1 MANDKVYTDY
11 LMHGR
16 TKGSRNG
23 VSTTKG
29 YTAVGQR
36 AKGRYI
42 NGRYVYDLGA
52 QGSYRPG
59 AVNSRN
65 DRYAQQPP
73 VPDYDNLLGKSFP
86 ATEMGKRQ
94 SWQQIGDKY
103 RAANIAAQKAGTGE
117 SNSVNIAGMGR
128 HQQEEANKRYQIAEQ
143 HRINKQVSKVPRNDT
158 SNYGSRNNWQQQGN
172 TFRAAN
178 ETWER
183 FGSGKSKGITGTD
196 QKGNYGGYGQL
207 ASLEGSTR
215 AMNALSGLGKLRK
228 EKKNLSLYGS
238 GDTKTRNSRSD
249 IANAFAD
256 AKADAKN
263 AFKTMKQKALLSIF
277 NKSSIGVRKDK
288 KKKKSFKDFFK

>member
-23 VSTTKG
+23 ISTTKG
-29 YTAVGQR
+29 YTAIGQK

-42 NGRYVYDLGA
+42 NGRYVYDTPKSYGGNVENTQSGA
-52 QGSYRPG
+52 VSKPYVSKEYLEELEYNSRKNNGSYDSSP
-59 AVNSRN
+59 AVRNTSNNVKPQSATNSQKPYVSKEYLEELEYNSRKN
-65 DRYAQQPP
+65 EYPKKPRP
-73 VPDYDNLLGKSFP
+73 S
-86 ATEMGKRQ
+86 
-94 SWQQIGDKY
+94 
-103 RAANIAAQKAGTGE
+103 AA
-117 SNSVNIAGMGR
+117 
-128 HQQEEANKRYQIAEQ
+128 
-143 HRINKQVSKVPRNDT
+143 SK
-158 SNYGSRNNWQQQGN
+158 GARNNWQQQGN

-178 ETWER
+178 EAWER
-183 FGSGKSKGITGTD
+183 YGSGKSKGITGTD
-196 QKGNYGGYGQL
+196 QKGNYGGYGQH

-215 AMNALSGLGKLRK
+215 AMNALSGLGKLRR

-263 AFKTMKQKALLSIF
+263 AFKAMKQKALLSIF

-288 KKKKSFKDFFK
+288 KKKKSWKDFFK